1 MNPKARGKHSESPLS
16 DQSVPKGQT
25 VGLDEQA
32 AQADK
37 SAQSQTLPPA
47 PSSTRKAPAPHKAT
61 RAGLALIALGV
72 VFGDIGTSPLYA
84 LRQSVAL
91 LPADELTS
99 GLLGILSL
107 IFWSLVGIVSVKYM
121 SFVTRADNR
130 GEGGIFALFV
140 KSRLERAPGAPP
152 TLPREKSNKGG
163 SGKSRSAKKRSPRLR
178 AHTVIIL
185 IGACMLCG
193 EGVITP
199 AISVLSATE
208 GLTLVAPQTS
218 PLVVPLAIVLL
229 LGIFWFQ
236 SKGSEKIG
244 RIYGPIMLLWFTVL
258 GGLGLWQVIQEP
270 LVLQALAPWHG
281 WRLLWQHPLEVS
293 ALLGA
298 VVLAITG
305 VESIYADMG
314 HFGRRAIMHAWYLVA
329 LPALVLN
336 YFGQGAHILARHAA
350 GGPAV
355 ENPFLAI
362 APEGAGRLALMVLS
376 VFAAVIASQ
385 ALISGTFSMIR
396 SAIQFGFF
404 PRLKVLHTSA
414 AHRAQI
420 YIPLVNAA
428 LCIGSITIVLAFQ
441 TSTEVAS
448 AYGVAVTGAMA
459 VTTFAF
465 YLVARRAWHWSRA
478 RALPLCALFGAVD
491 IAYFYSNLHKF
502 ADGGWVPLAIS
513 VALLVV
519 MHTWRSGKNEVFARV
534 YANDITEDE
543 LCNIAAS
550 PHITRVRGT
559 AVFMAGNP
567 RGTPLVLLHHVKAN
581 KVLHETVVLLS
592 VMTSDAPYVAANERL
607 EVRPIGTDGV
617 WRAIAHYGYM
627 ESPDVAA
634 LIEQLRDEGGVPL
647 VPSEATYYFNREMIM
662 PGGVARMPEWQK
674 HFYGFLSRN
683 ARQARDYY
691 QLPPMQIIEV
701 GLPIQL

>member
-1 MNPKARGKHSESPLS
+1 MNPNVHGKSYNASVSDDSVQPDEPAKP
-16 DQSVPKGQT
+16 DQSAQT
-25 VGLDEQA
+25 TPSL
-32 AQADK
+32 
-37 SAQSQTLPPA
+37 QSVTPP
-47 PSSTRKAPAPHKAT
+47 PSDTHKHT

-91 LPADELTS
+91 LPADEITS

-107 IFWSLVGIVSVKYM
+107 IFWSLVGVVSVKYM
-121 SFVTRADNR
+121 GFVTRADNR

-152 TLPREKSNKGG
+152 TLAANCKTNTPTTAPQAGSRQAANERRTKRKG
-163 SGKSRSAKKRSPRLR
+163 LR
-178 AHTVIIL
+178 PHTILIL

-208 GLTLVAPQTS
+208 GLSLVAPETS
-218 PLVVPLAIVLL
+218 PFIVPLAVVLL

-258 GGLGLWQVIQEP
+258 GGLGLWQVIREP

-314 HFGRRAIMHAWYLVA
+314 HFGRRAIMHAWYVVA

-336 YFGQGAHILARHAA
+336 YFGQGAHILAEHAA
-350 GGPAV
+350 SRSV

-362 APEGAGRLALMVLS
+362 APEGAARLALMALS

-441 TSTEVAS
+441 TSTSVAA

-459 VTTFAF
+459 ITTFAF
-465 YLVARRAWHWSRA
+465 YLVARRAWGWSRA
-478 RALPLCALFGAVD
+478 RTLPLCMLFGVVD
-491 IAYFYSNLHKF
+491 VAYFYSNLHKF

-513 VALLVV
+513 AALLVV

-567 RGTPLVLLHHVKAN
+567 KGTPLVLLHHVKAN

-592 VMTSDAPYVAANERL
+592 VMTSDAPYVRAAERL
-607 EVRPIGTDGV
+607 EIRPIGKDGV

-647 VPSEATYYFNREMIM
+647 VPAEATYYFNREMIM
-662 PGGVARMPEWQK
+662 SGGGARLPEWQK